1 MLTFCFNHGLLFWG
15 EQFIPSGLAA
25 VLQATIPGFGL
36 LVAPWL
42 LPAERPTPR
51 KVLGVGIG
59 LAGVAGIF
67 AHELHAGSR
76 AAAWGSAAVV
86 FAAASVATG
95 NVLVKSRGAHLPPA
109 AMAAWQMVF
118 GFIPL
123 LAVGLWREGSPLAL
137 HWTPAA
143 VGCLLYLAVVGSAVA
158 FYLYYWLTARAPVTS
173 VMTVALVTPVSAVLL
188 GWLILGETLSWRT
201 ALGAAAVLAGT
212 TLVIRPARH
221 RPGKDQAPNAGT
233 IPLGRTGNPN
243 PMTPDERNLI
253 TGLFNRL
260 RQADGAVGNKDVEA
274 LQLIQQQT
282 TALPS
287 APYLL
292 VQTLLVQEHALT
304 NAQTRIADLE
314 RQVAAAR
321 SQPDQGHEPEGGG
334 SFLGNLI
341 KKATGGSSPQPPPLP
356 TQAQSPGVRQPSA
369 APALCPARS
378 WPTRR
383 WLRLPGSASAPGHA
397 LPDDE
402 HDGALGRRQL
412 PEICVGHGRGRGR
425 RGHAVPGHPKLDGS

>member
-1 MLTFCFNHGLLFWG
+1 MKPLSAVAAAAVPRSPAVLFAWLGLCAIWGSTWLAIKIGLNDLPPFLFAGIRFVVAAGTLFAACAVARVPVWPRAAGDWRFLAGTGVLTFCFNHGLLFWG

-76 AAAWGSAAVV
+76 TGAWGSVAVV

-109 AMAAWQMVF
+109 AVAAWQMVF

-123 LAVGLWREGSPLAL
+123 LAVGLWREGNPLAL
-137 HWTPAA
+137 RWTPAA
-143 VGCLLYLAVVGSAVA
+143 VGCLLYLAVVGSSVA

-212 TLVIRPARH
+212 MLVIRPGTP
-221 RPGKDQAPNAGT
+221 RPGKDQAPAPGRF
-233 IPLGRTGNPN
+233 PL
-243 PMTPDERNLI
+243 
-253 TGLFNRL
+253 
-260 RQADGAVGNKDVEA
+260 A
-274 LQLIQQQT
+274 
-282 TALPS
+282 
-287 APYLL
+287 
-292 VQTLLVQEHALT
+292 
-304 NAQTRIADLE
+304 
-314 RQVAAAR
+314 
-321 SQPDQGHEPEGGG
+321 EPET
-334 SFLGNLI
+334 FI
-341 KKATGGSSPQPPPLP
+341 P
-356 TQAQSPGVRQPSA
+356 
-369 APALCPARS
+369 
-378 WPTRR
+378 
-383 WLRLPGSASAPGHA
+383 
-397 LPDDE
+397 
-402 HDGALGRRQL
+402 
-412 PEICVGHGRGRGR
+412 
-425 RGHAVPGHPKLDGS
+425 